1 MAEDLKK
8 ETVKGV
14 AWSAVEKFSTGGVL
28 FLANII
34 LARILTP
41 KDFGLL
47 AVITIFVQIAQTFID
62 SGFSNALIQKK
73 DRNQV
78 DYSTVFFFN
87 LAISIGLYIIL
98 YFCAPLIAHFFDN
111 SQLTSLTR
119 VVGLNFVIGALVSV
133 HRTRLTVLLQF
144 KQQSL
149 ITLISSI
156 IAAVVSIFFAYRGIG
171 VWALVMLTLINI
183 SLQTLLFYLTIKWH
197 PSLVFSKT
205 AFKSLF
211 SYSSKLLGASL
222 IHLLYRNIYP
232 IVIGKKFSPTEL
244 GYFNRA
250 DTFAMY
256 PSTVIGSIISRVAFP
271 IFSRIQDDDVRLR
284 SAYSKYIIFSS
295 LIIFPIMVGM
305 IVLAKPLTF
314 VILKEQWLPMV
325 PMLQILCIDWMTDHL
340 CSINLNVLYVKGR
353 SDLALRLE
361 IIKKTLAIIIFF
373 ISLYW
378 GIIGVCWGRVVYG
391 ILATY
396 LNSYY
401 TKRLIGLSQWQQIKD
416 ILQPFFFSF
425 FMGLC
430 VVISIVLISN
440 LYLTILVGIIIGI
453 ISYLGIIFIIRR
465 KYLEEILSVIQAT
478 ITRKPVHL

>member
-1 MAEDLKK
+1 MAADLKK
-8 ETVKGV
+8 ETVKGI

-98 YFCAPLIAHFFDN
+98 YFCSQLIAHFFDN
-111 SQLTSLTR
+111 PQLITLTR
-119 VVGLNFVIGALVSV
+119 VVGLNFVIGALISV
-133 HRTRLTVLLQF
+133 HRTRMTVLLQF
-144 KQQSL
+144 KKQSL
-149 ITLISSI
+149 ITLISSVT
-156 IAAVVSIFFAYRGIG
+156 AAVISIFFAYKGIG
-171 VWALVMLTLINI
+171 VWALVLLTLINV
-183 SLQTLLFYLTIKWH
+183 SLQTIMFYITVKWH
-197 PSLVFSKT
+197 PSFIFST
-205 AFKSLF
+205 EAFKGLF

-232 IVIGKKFSPTEL
+232 IIIGKKFSPAVL

-256 PSTVIGSIISRVAFP
+256 VPSTIGHVISRVAFP
-271 IFSRIQDDDVRLR
+271 IFSRLQDDDDRLK
-284 SAYSKYIIFSS
+284 SAYSKYIVYAS
-295 LIIFPIMVGM
+295 LIIFPIMIGL
-305 IVLAKPLTF
+305 IVLARPLTLLL
-314 VILKEQWLPMV
+314 LKDKWLSMV

-340 CSINLNVLYVKGR
+340 CTINLNILYVKGR

-361 IIKKTLAIIIFF
+361 IIKKSLAIVIFF

-391 ILATY
+391 FVAVY
-396 LNSYY
+396 LNTFF
-401 TKRLIGLSQWQQIKD
+401 TKRLIGLSLGRQLKD
-416 ILQPFFFSF
+416 IALPLLLSLA
-425 FMGLC
+425 MGAFVLL
-430 VVISIVLISN
+430 VYISIDVSLLFRIVFG
-440 LYLTILVGIIIGI
+440 ILAGI
-453 ISYLGIIFIIRR
+453 ISYITILYLVNRALFTEMQTLIFGR
-465 KYLEEILSVIQAT
+465 K
-478 ITRKPVHL
+478 

>member
-1 MAEDLKK
+1 MGEDLKK
-8 ETVKGV
+8 ATVKGV

-87 LAISIGLYIIL
+87 LVISLGLYIIL
-98 YFCAPLIAHFFDN
+98 YFCSPLIAHFFDN
-111 SQLTSLTR
+111 PQLTSLTR
-119 VVGLNFVIGALVSV
+119 VVGLNLMIGALVSV

-144 KQQSL
+144 KRQSL
-149 ITLISSI
+149 ITLISSVV
-156 IAAVVSIFFAYRGIG
+156 AAVVSIFFAYRGIG

-183 SLQTLLFYLTIKWH
+183 SLQTILFYVTIKWH
-197 PSLVFSKT
+197 PSLVFSKS

-256 PSTVIGSIISRVAFP
+256 PPQMIGQVVSRVAFP

-284 SAYSKYIIFSS
+284 AAYSKYIIFSS
-295 LIIFPIMVGM
+295 VIIFPIMVGM
-305 IVLAKPLTF
+305 IVLAKPLTL

-378 GIIGVCWGRVVYG
+378 GILGVCWGRVLYGLIAVYM
-391 ILATY
+391 
-396 LNSYY
+396 NSYY
-401 TKRLIGLSQWQQIKD
+401 TKRLIDISLWKQLKD
-416 ILQPFFFSF
+416 IAVPLLQALGMGVTVLLVVFS
-425 FMGLC
+425 GLPLFSKLIC
-430 VVISIVLISN
+430 GIVIGILS
-440 LYLTILVGIIIGI
+440 YATILFATNRTMFKEMI
-453 ISYLGIIFIIRR
+453 LLLRR
-465 KYLEEILSVIQAT
+465 K
-478 ITRKPVHL
+478 

>member
-1 MAEDLKK
+1 MAEDLKR

-28 FLANII
+28 FFANII

-98 YFCAPLIAHFFDN
+98 YFCSPLIAHFFDN
-111 SQLTSLTR
+111 PQLTSLTR

-144 KQQSL
+144 KKQSL
-149 ITLISSI
+149 ITLISSVV
-156 IAAVVSIFFAYRGIG
+156 AAVVSIFFAYKGIG

-183 SLQTLLFYLTIKWH
+183 SLQTILFYVTIKWH
-197 PSLVFSKT
+197 PSLVFSKS

-271 IFSRIQDDDVRLR
+271 IFSRIQDDNLKLR
-284 SAYSKYIIFSS
+284 NAYMKYITYSSYIIFP
-295 LIIFPIMVGM
+295 LFTYIILLAHPIT
-305 IVLAKPLTF
+305 IVLFTDKWT
-314 VILKEQWLPMV
+314 PMV

-340 CSINLNVLYVKGR
+340 NQINLNVLFVKGR
-353 SDLALRLE
+353 SDLALKLE
-361 IIKKTLAIIIFF
+361 IIKKVIAIIILF
-373 ISLYW
+373 ISLFG
-378 GIIGVCWGRVVYG
+378 GIICVCWGRVIYG
-391 ILATY
+391 LFALG
-396 LNSYY
+396 LNSFY
-401 TKRLIGLSQWQQIKD
+401 TKQLIDISIQQQIKSLGKP
-416 ILQPFFFSF
+416 ILYSLIL
-425 FMGLC
+425 G
-430 VVISIVLISN
+430 VVLISI
-440 LYLTILVGIIIGI
+440 LYIFKLSTLNILLVT
-453 ISYLGIIFIIRR
+453 
-465 KYLEEILSVIQAT
+465 LSVGLPLYYFLLK
-478 ITRKPVHL
+478 ITPSAPIKEIADIFNKRNTK